1 VLLTGKLREV
11 VDTIIRRRVNI
22 LCIQKIKWKGQ
33 KVKEVKDT
41 GFKLWYIGHTSIKN
55 GVGIVL
61 DKSLKDGVVDIKR
74 QVDMIILVKLLVGDL
89 IFNVISAYA
98 PQIGLNESAKM
109 QFWEELDA
117 LVSSVTIS
125 EELFIRGDLNVHVC
139 STTVGFEGVH
149 RGFGYVSRNQEGEG
163 ILNFVL
169 AYNLIVAN
177 TLFRKRVSYLVTF
190 SSGQHCSQ
198 INFILTRREDMHAC
212 LFRL

>member
-1 VLLTGKLREV
+1 MGKLPEV
-11 VDTIIRRRVNI
+11 VDTIIRWCVNI
-22 LCIQKIKWKGQ
+22 LCVQKIKWKGQ

-41 GFKLWYIGHTSIKN
+41 GFKLWYIGNTSIKN
-55 GVGIVL
+55 DVGIVL

-74 QVDMIILVKLLVGDL
+74 QVDMISLVKLLVGDL

-125 EELFIRGDLNVHVC
+125 EELFIRGDFNGHAC
-139 STTVGFEGVH
+139 STRVGFEGVH

-163 ILNFVL
+163 ILNFAL

-190 SSGQHCSQ
+190 SSGQHCNQ

-212 LFRL
+212 LLRL